1 MKLQILVKELES
13 MNKVILFID
22 ETHTLIGNKEEGGLD
37 FANILKP
44 ALARGNIKMIGAT
57 TSDEY
62 DFYIV
67 KDKAFLRRRAK
78 EYRKSLLPEEK
89 ARRDKF
95 VTDNLF
101 ALDEFKNAKT
111 VLCYV
116 SSSREVDTS
125 CIIKQA
131 VLSGKIVAV
140 PRCVDAFGHM
150 EFCRIDSVFDLEPGA
165 FGIMEPNPS
174 CEIMTVF
181 DNGIC
186 IVPALVFSEDGYRV
200 GFGKGYYDRFLQSFS
215 GTKIGLAYE
224 EQIIKRIP
232 HDSYDIKSDI
242 IVSDKTVH
250 RV

>member
-1 MKLQILVKELES
+1 MTAQSE
-13 MNKVILFID
+13 
-22 ETHTLIGNKEEGGLD
+22 
-37 FANILKP
+37 
-44 ALARGNIKMIGAT
+44 
-57 TSDEY
+57 
-62 DFYIV
+62 
-67 KDKAFLRRRAK
+67 DKAFLRRRAK

-186 IVPALVFSEDGYRV
+186 IVPALVFSEYGYRV

-242 IVSDKTVH
+242 IVSDKKVH